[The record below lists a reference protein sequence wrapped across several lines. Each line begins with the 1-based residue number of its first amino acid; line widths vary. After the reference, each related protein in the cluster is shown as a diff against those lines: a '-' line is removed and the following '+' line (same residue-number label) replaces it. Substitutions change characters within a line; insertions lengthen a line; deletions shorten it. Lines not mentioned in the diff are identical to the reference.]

1 MTFSE
6 AISRV
11 VELATWRIEEM
22 PDEIGEFKTEGI
34 DACELIY
41 QFMEQWGDTI
51 QEMDERNNTE
61 GSK

>member
-41 QFMEQWGDTI
+41 QFMESWGDAI
-51 QEMDERNNTE
+51 KDMEQFGEED
-61 GSK
+61 K